1 MEMTIC
7 PYKMCKYFNF
17 VYLGSLILRIYLSRL
32 FKKLKMIPI
41 SKGVSTKT
49 DL

>member
-1 MEMTIC
+1 MYTQRK
-7 PYKMCKYFNF
+7 YKCFNF
-17 VYLGSLILRIYLSRL
+17 VYLSSLMLRLS
-32 FKKLKMIPI
+32 LKAVQETQSVLI